1 MMMLTAAEILVQDA
15 RTNGMIVRTMIAT
28 MSSPDVDILMEWN
41 LTKCESD
48 FFPCPSCGCD
58 PGEAR
63 EPGEA
68 GQKA

>member
-1 MMMLTAAEILVQDA
+1 
-15 RTNGMIVRTMIAT
+15 MITT
-28 MSSPDVDILMEWN
+28 MSSPDIIEIKTEQN